1 MQITIIN
8 KYMYRFCKCKLW
20 HLRDYKTGRN
30 VSQLLVISLKYKNKV
45 TVKKFPFMNSLLLR
59 RFVFRMANEWLVMNR
74 KGPWEGY
81 RRLARC
87 LLPAFLCA
95 HAWKRDVWV
104 RGRFMK
110 VQNNVMLISILGG
123 DFIGGERVWWRDDQ
137 ISMVNR
143 NIKFVNTQSKWWSR
157 GR

>member
-8 KYMYRFCKCKLW
+8 KYIYRFCKCKLW

-59 RFVFRMANEWLVMNR
+59 RSFFAWQTSDWWWTARDHG
-74 KGPWEGY
+74 KGT

-95 HAWKRDVWV
+95 QALTRDVWV